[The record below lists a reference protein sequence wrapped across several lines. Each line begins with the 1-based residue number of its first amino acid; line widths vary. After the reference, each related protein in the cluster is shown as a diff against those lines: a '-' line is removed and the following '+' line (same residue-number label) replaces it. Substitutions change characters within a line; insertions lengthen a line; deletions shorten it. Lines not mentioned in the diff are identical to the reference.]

1 MKEKLKITPRPPR
14 RTIQNNASSWQVGL
28 SHNTIPHQ
36 TRLYNAPPSETK
48 KQTKE
53 LPSKTRRQNTVSI
66 SINATSSENR
76 RNDKVISSDTRTQV
90 NFPSSQTRRERYIPS
105 LENRRQ
111 VYDPL
116 AQTKRQTDITSANVI
131 SETRR
136 KSKGISSR
144 SSEDHPISSPV
155 EFSLDTISK
164 EISEDVRKLS
174 TKEILLMILYSM
186 KKMNEN
192 MNDMNKK
199 MDSMDANI
207 QNILSKFS
215 TSNSISNSLKD
226 SLEKNPPYKREK
238 RK

>member
-1 MKEKLKITPRPPR
+1 MHLLGKL
-14 RTIQNNASSWQVGL
+14 ACL
-28 SHNTIPHQ
+28 
-36 TRLYNAPPSETK
+36 
-48 KQTKE
+48 
-53 LPSKTRRQNTVSI
+53 
-66 SINATSSENR
+66 INATSSENR

-111 VYDPL
+111 VYAPL
-116 AQTKRQTDITSANVI
+116 TQTKRQTDITSANVI

-136 KSKGISSR
+136 KCKGISSR
-144 SSEDHPISSPV
+144 SSEDHPISRPV

-186 KKMNEN
+186 KKMNE
-192 MNDMNKK
+192 K